1 MRSHPRFGL
10 TIRGLNDPSPDDVAV
25 LRKTYSPVFGVAK
38 ATGDAAADFH
48 SDIGR
53 VAGELLVFVPST
65 HRSFVRRLAKDAVIP
80 NPDDPYARCLFMN
93 WQDWTEWERLARF
106 VRDVWA
112 LHHAA
117 SQGPQHVQR
126 LHRMLRDEF
135 PEMVR
140 TLELD
145 RKGKQ
150 LEMTTDRIDA
160 MPQD

>member
-38 ATGDAAADFH
+38 ATGDAAADFLA
-48 SDIGR
+48 DIGR
-53 VAGELLVFVPST
+53 VAGEFLVFVPST

-93 WQDWTEWERLARF
+93 WQDWTVWERLARF

-135 PEMVR
+135 PEMLR
-140 TLELD
+140 TVELD
-145 RKGKQ
+145 RKASGVLNQ
-150 LEMTTDRIDA
+150 TEHIDTMATD
-160 MPQD
+160 